1 MYAHKSILA
10 ARSHYFAAMVMLC
23 DKFPEGD
30 NTDEEPVSTMS
41 SLVVNADRVPLGVAV
56 DVIKFLYTGVIAVR
70 PDRVAHLLLL
80 SDQWCMDDLRSTVLL
95 HLRNRVCRKFRKPE
109 GAGAKDV
116 AMRIMQVR

>member
-1 MYAHKSILA
+1 MKLS
-10 ARSHYFAAMVMLC
+10 
-23 DKFPEGD
+23 DKYPEGED
-30 NTDEEPVSTMS
+30 TKEGDTDEGPISKMST
-41 SLVVNADRVPLGVAV
+41 LIVNADRVPLGVAA
-56 DVIKFLYTGVIAVR
+56 DVIRFLYTGIIAVR

-116 AMRIMQVR
+116 AMRVMQVR